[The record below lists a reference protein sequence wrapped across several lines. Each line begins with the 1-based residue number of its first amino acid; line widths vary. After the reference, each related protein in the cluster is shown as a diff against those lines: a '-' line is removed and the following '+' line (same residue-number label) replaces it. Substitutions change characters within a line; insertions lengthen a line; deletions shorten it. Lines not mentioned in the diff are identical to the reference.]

1 MSKKNVEVNSGLN
14 IVADEN
20 IPYVAEVFGALGKVR
35 TVTGRA
41 LSADQVSD
49 ADMLL
54 VRSVSRVD
62 QSLLQNSRVKFV
74 ATATIG
80 TDHVDLSYLKSHNMG
95 FASAPGSNAISAAEY
110 VLSSLCA
117 IYTLD
122 TLRNKTVAVVGC
134 GNVGSRVLHRLELLG
149 IKTLPYDPPRQE
161 QFNDRDYVTW
171 DAVKGAD
178 IVTAHVPL
186 NRTGSHPTL
195 HMFDHAFFTER
206 PSHSVFINTARGSA
220 VDEAAL
226 KRVLQSGKQLILVL
240 DVWHGEPAIDRDI
253 VDYARV
259 ATPHIAGYS
268 LDGKVRGTRMIF
280 EAACDYF
287 QIPYHWSDPHL
298 AVPEATQ
305 EISFPPEISAQDL
318 ISQAVLHAYPVMQD
332 DAALRAG
339 MYMDADAWVAHFDRL
354 RKQYPV
360 RREFSYFTVLLQKN
374 QMPEANLLSV
384 RERLQGLGFTVKLT

>member
-134 GNVGSRVLHRLELLG
+134 GNVGSRVL
-149 IKTLPYDPPRQE
+149 
-161 QFNDRDYVTW
+161 
-171 DAVKGAD
+171 
-178 IVTAHVPL
+178 
-186 NRTGSHPTL
+186 
-195 HMFDHAFFTER
+195 
-206 PSHSVFINTARGSA
+206 
-220 VDEAAL
+220 
-226 KRVLQSGKQLILVL
+226 
-240 DVWHGEPAIDRDI
+240 
-253 VDYARV
+253 
-259 ATPHIAGYS
+259 
-268 LDGKVRGTRMIF
+268 
-280 EAACDYF
+280 
-287 QIPYHWSDPHL
+287 
-298 AVPEATQ
+298 
-305 EISFPPEISAQDL
+305 
-318 ISQAVLHAYPVMQD
+318 
-332 DAALRAG
+332 
-339 MYMDADAWVAHFDRL
+339 
-354 RKQYPV
+354 
-360 RREFSYFTVLLQKN
+360 RR
-374 QMPEANLLSV
+374 
-384 RERLQGLGFTVKLT
+384 